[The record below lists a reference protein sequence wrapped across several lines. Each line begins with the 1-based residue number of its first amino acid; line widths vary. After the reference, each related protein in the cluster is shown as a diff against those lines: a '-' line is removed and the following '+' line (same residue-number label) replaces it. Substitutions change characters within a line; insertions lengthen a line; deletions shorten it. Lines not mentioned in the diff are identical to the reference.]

1 MKINPKLGK
10 NPADL
15 SSMKFATMKKLL
27 KQDLKRLEKTSIDS
41 PTMFMLTGAYDYP
54 DKKGVALPIIGRQT
68 IDWKL
73 HAKNEVIKRDT
84 GCIGRVYFNNINADG
99 QKVIVF
105 DVARGKGK
113 AKIGKLEKGLKK
125 IVSQSTHQL
134 IFNSV
139 DEAVLDQLE
148 AVMDAAGDTLDEDID
163 DLADTENES
172 DLLDEGD
179 VNIDTKTQSYDMLLS
194 TNLTKLSA
202 QFVPVRDAALKGET
216 NDAEDVELLLDY
228 ANEWL
233 ELYGE
238 ADTNAKTKFA
248 PRLPQVETIKAFAT
262 KLMGAP
268 ANATA
273 QAKSLPAQ
281 PNFDASKKA
290 LEIGLEMEKA
300 PYYQPGNA
308 YIPFTGKVTGKQYKK
323 GDVIDEA
330 DRKGDPARG
339 IAGYNPTWCNQF
351 AYDMTD
357 KVVGNNSPFN
367 FLPGG
372 KGWTNANALADFAEA
387 ADGVLFDKIGKF
399 EEAWQLANAG
409 KLVYFLSKDKIG
421 HVSTAAPSKPEQMIA
436 KGGDKFGMV
445 IQAGA
450 RVGNMHMF
458 KVWGDPVKAGVKIFM
473 SRMSE
478 PLPAGQ
484 QQDPNLFLKIYKT
497 ISKPVG
503 KGYEVDPS
511 KGPQRDIKTVQQ
523 LLVNAGQNIGSNGQF
538 KNGVDGV
545 CSKSTS
551 ATIKAIENVQREA
564 GLPVTGFVVMNDAT
578 WNLLYGKSKTIIETP
593 TDNPNAAAL
602 ENLNTGGTN
611 TDTPAGGSNI
621 SSTVQK
627 GSKGADVVTVQK
639 LLLKN
644 GADLGKWGADGDA
657 GSATDAAIRAFQT
670 KNGLPV
676 TGTVEPNSP
685 TWLALN
691 GQTPAPTLAPENV
704 QLQMGAGVSGIP
716 AAQMR
721 VLQEILAKAGE
732 PTARITSYRRSPEQ
746 QAQVMFNN
754 IIRDGAARN
763 QTAYKNPAAAA
774 QVVKAFNDAMNA
786 GKDGAG
792 ILAAVTAA
800 VNAVGAAN
808 LSDHCAANPAIDIDP
823 KSLKNTGNFNAALQA
838 DSRVKAIM
846 PPADSTYHLLINA

>member
-10 NPADL
+10 NPSEL
-15 SSMKFATMKKLL
+15 SSLKFATMKKIL

-41 PTMFMLTGAYDYP
+41 PTVFMLTGAYDYP
-54 DKKGVALPIIGRQT
+54 DKKGVALPIIGRQS
-68 IDWKL
+68 IDWKA
-73 HAKNEVIKRDT
+73 HAKNEVAKRDT

-105 DVARGKGK
+105 DVAKGKGK
-113 AKIGKLEKGLKK
+113 MKLSKLEKGLKK
-125 IVSQSTHQL
+125 IISQSTHQVV
-134 IFNSV
+134 FNAV
-139 DEAVLDQLE
+139 DEAILDKLE
-148 AVMDAAGDTLDEDID
+148 AVMDAAGDTLDEDME
-163 DLADTENES
+163 DLTDA

-179 VNIDTKTQSYDMLLS
+179 VTIDTATQSYDTLLS
-194 TNLTKLSA
+194 TNLVKLST
-202 QFVPVRDAALKGET
+202 QFVPIKEAALKGERS
-216 NDAEDVELLLDY
+216 DAEDVELLLDY
-228 ANEWL
+228 ANEWI
-233 ELYGE
+233 ELYNESGST
-238 ADTNAKTKFA
+238 DKTKFA
-248 PRLPQVETIKAFAT
+248 ERLKQVNIIKQFAE

-268 ANATA
+268 AMQAKTA
-273 QAKSLPAQ
+273 QATQ
-281 PNFDASKKA
+281 GTNFDASKKA
-290 LEIGLEMEKA
+290 VDVGLEMAKESK
-300 PYYQPGNA
+300 YQPGHV
-308 YIPFTGKVTGKQYKK
+308 YIPYTGKASGKKYQPGEKLLPEDK
-323 GDVIDEA
+323 VH
-330 DRKGDPARG
+330 
-339 IAGYNPTWCNQF
+339 YNPTWCNQF

-421 HVSTAAPSKPEQMIA
+421 HVSTAAPTKPEQMIA

-450 RVGNMHMF
+450 SVGHMHMF

-523 LLVNAGQNIGSNGQF
+523 LLVNAGQNIGAGGPF

-551 ATIKAIENVQREA
+551 ATIKAIENIQREA
-564 GLPVTGFVVMNDAT
+564 GIAVTGFVAMGDAT
-578 WNLLYGKSKTIIETP
+578 WNYLYGKSKTIIETP
-593 TDNPNAAAL
+593 TENPNAGAL
-602 ENLNTGGTN
+602 DNLNTGGNTN
-611 TDTPAGGSNI
+611 TDTPTGGSNI

-639 LLLKN
+639 LLIKN
-644 GADLGKWGADGDA
+644 GEDLGKWGADGDA

-670 KNGLPV
+670 KKGLTV

-691 GQTPAPTLAPENV
+691 GQAPAPVLAPEAVVLN
-704 QLQMGAGVSGIP
+704 MGAGVSGIP
-716 AAQMR
+716 AAQVR

-732 PTARITSYRRSPEQ
+732 PTARITSYRRTAEQ

-823 KSLKNTGNFNAALQA
+823 KSLKNPSAFNTALQA
-838 DSRVKAIM
+838 DGRVKAIL
-846 PPADSTYHLLINA
+846 PPADTTYHIIVNA